1 MCSHT
6 QLHRLLQQLSLLINL
21 QALSQ
26 WSPSFEWHF
35 RVQAEITS
43 AQLNWRGP
51 VFHIRGALQQSS
63 VCVSVCVCV
72 WLCVPACMC
81 VREISFLY
89 RFGGLMRA
97 WDSSPQRR
105 VNLRHLL
112 CTSSIFL
119 DSWHFTSW
127 TNCQLSKL
135 NFRND
140 MSKFTPIPSPEP
152 LLHSS
157 SLFLSPFLSL
167 SLHISP
173 HIYLHAITEKS
184 PKQIHA
190 QTREHVQT
198 HMHENKWSSFFSPS
212 TSSHLSPL
220 LK

>member
-6 QLHRLLQQLSLLINL
+6 QLHRPLQQLSLLINL

-81 VREISFLY
+81 VRKISFLY

-152 LLHSS
+152 LLHSY

-167 SLHISP
+167 SLFAYISSHLP
-173 HIYLHAITEKS
+173 TCHHLKKS
-184 PKQIHA
+184 AHKQ
-190 QTREHVQT
+190 REHVQT
-198 HMHENKWSSFFSPS
+198 HMHEDKWSSFFSPS

>member
-6 QLHRLLQQLSLLINL
+6 QLHRPLQQLSLLINL

-63 VCVSVCVCV
+63 VCICLRVCLTLCFCVHVC
-72 WLCVPACMC
+72 
-81 VREISFLY
+81 EISFLY

-152 LLHSS
+152 LLHSY

-167 SLHISP
+167 PLFAYI
-173 HIYLHAITEKS
+173 
-184 PKQIHA
+184 
-190 QTREHVQT
+190 
-198 HMHENKWSSFFSPS
+198 
-212 TSSHLSPL
+212 SSHLPTCHHREFT
-220 LK
+220 